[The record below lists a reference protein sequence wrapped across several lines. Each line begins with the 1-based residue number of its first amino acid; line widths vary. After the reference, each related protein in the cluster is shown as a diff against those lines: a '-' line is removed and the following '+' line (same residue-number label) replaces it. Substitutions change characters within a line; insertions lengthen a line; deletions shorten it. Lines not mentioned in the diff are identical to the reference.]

1 MGLPLAS
8 PFRFSSEQDEEVI
21 FVAFINGQPPASSL
35 FLLMILDCVDRIR
48 VFAWRAFAA
57 PVQAWL
63 TRMIDRASVQGL

>member
-48 VFAWRAFAA
+48 VLCGALLRSLSR
-57 PVQAWL
+57 P
-63 TRMIDRASVQGL
+63 G